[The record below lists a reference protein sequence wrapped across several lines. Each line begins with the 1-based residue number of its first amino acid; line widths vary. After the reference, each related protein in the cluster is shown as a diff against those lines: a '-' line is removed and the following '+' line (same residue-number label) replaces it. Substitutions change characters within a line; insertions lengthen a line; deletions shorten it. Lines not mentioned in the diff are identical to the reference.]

1 VIGLAKQEDY
11 SSLWEEANQAV
22 QAAIHTAQQAH
33 LALEKAK
40 ASQIAYEIQHAE
52 IEYQKA
58 MKQLQAAQQHLPY
71 VSTEQQVQFSQAE
84 EMLNQDSPQI
94 Q

>member
-1 VIGLAKQEDY
+1 MPSQKEH
-11 SSLWEEANQAV
+11 SSQWEEANQSV
-22 QAAIHTAQQAH
+22 QAAIQTARQAH

-52 IEYQKA
+52 MEYQKA

-71 VSTEQQVQFSQAE
+71 VSAEQQIQLSEAE
-84 EMLNQDSPQI
+84 QLLNQEAPQV